1 MTDIEIPLG
10 KRTKKYRFYE
20 MLPAILSYG
29 AVILLI
35 VLSLIDP
42 LLAALYLVTVII
54 TTLIKAIGIA
64 VHTIRGR
71 NRLESA
77 QKVNWRARLDQLEDP
92 KAVVASAT
100 SLDKAVFGQ
109 EMHLANCARIVESPE
124 KYPAPSQIYNVV
136 IIAAY
141 NESLEVLEPTL
152 QSVAETTYDNSRLI
166 VVLAYEERGGSA
178 IESTAQLLQKK
189 YKDTFHS
196 FQIVC
201 HPKDLAGEV
210 VGKGG
215 NITHAGRYIASW
227 LKKQHIS
234 YSDVIVT
241 TLDSDN
247 RPHRT
252 YFDYVTYEYIVRT
265 DRKKLSYQPISLF
278 LNNIWDAP
286 APMRVV
292 ATGNSFWNVVLSLRP
307 HMLRNFSSHAQPM
320 SALIETDFWSVR
332 TIVEDGHQ
340 YWRSFFRF
348 DRKYNVFPIFV
359 PIYQDAVL
367 TDSYRKTLRAQFK
380 QVQRWA
386 WGASDIAY
394 VFYNGFL
401 KKNRV
406 PRPRMIAKFARL
418 LENHVSWSVTPL
430 ILLLAAWPPFF

>member
-241 TLDSDN
+241 TLDRSC
-247 RPHRT
+247 RSAS
-252 YFDYVTYEYIVRT
+252 
-265 DRKKLSYQPISLF
+265 KLLPRVIS
-278 LNNIWDAP
+278 
-286 APMRVV
+286 V
-292 ATGNSFWNVVLSLRP
+292 
-307 HMLRNFSSHAQPM
+307 
-320 SALIETDFWSVR
+320 DF
-332 TIVEDGHQ
+332 IVEC
-340 YWRSFFRF
+340 YIPFEIM
-348 DRKYNVFPIFV
+348 VFSKI
-359 PIYQDAVL
+359 
-367 TDSYRKTLRAQFK
+367 SKT
-380 QVQRWA
+380 
-386 WGASDIAY
+386 
-394 VFYNGFL
+394 
-401 KKNRV
+401 
-406 PRPRMIAKFARL
+406 
-418 LENHVSWSVTPL
+418 WSR
-430 ILLLAAWPPFF
+430 